1 MVFYYTEDEDL
12 LHEADV
18 YYYNGKYYS
27 ASGLSNKLIT
37 DGKKNP
43 KKWYIDTEE

>member
-18 YYYNGKYYS
+18 YYYNIKTRKTGV
-27 ASGLSNKLIT
+27 
-37 DGKKNP
+37 
-43 KKWYIDTEE
+43 